1 MTRRQRSSDSPPERD
16 SGVVVT
22 RRAAVHTGVVG
33 VAALALGGMSS
44 PSAQAGGS
52 PGGTVAEPNA
62 AELALTPSCTD
73 GDETPRNI
81 EGPFFKRNSPLRTD
95 LRTPGVSGVLLN
107 LSGTVYDRHCR
118 VVPGALL
125 EFWQADARGAYDN
138 SGYTLRGHQFTA
150 DTGSYTLATVLPRDY
165 RNGRDRRTPHMHV
178 KVQAARGPVLTTQL
192 FFPDDTR
199 AYGLDFA
206 RLNARD
212 SFIDRRCT
220 IALTAITDGY
230 DGVFDFAI
238 ALR

>member
-1 MTRRQRSSDSPPERD
+1 MTRRQPRSDSTPET
-16 SGVVVT
+16 GNEAVVT
-22 RRAAVHTGVVG
+22 RRTAVHTGVVG
-33 VAALALGGMSS
+33 VAALAFGTISVQ
-44 PSAQAGGS
+44 SARAGG
-52 PGGTVAEPNA
+52 PAGGPA
-62 AELALTPSCTD
+62 AGNLRELELTPSCTD

-107 LSGTVYDRHCR
+107 LTGIVYDRRCR
-118 VVPGALL
+118 VVPGVLL

-138 SGYTLRGHQFTA
+138 RGYTLRGHQFTT
-150 DTGSYTLATVLPRDY
+150 DTGSYTLATVVPRDY
-165 RNGRDRRTPHMHV
+165 RSGGTRRTPHMHV
-178 KVQAARGPVLTTQL
+178 KVQAPRGPVLTTQL

-230 DGVFDFAI
+230 TGVFDFAI